1 MEKVFGKFGSLL
13 CFPRKMFF
21 YSLSKFYI
29 FEPLTNIQLLRKFDL
44 RFWQTSDK
52 FIGNSNVERKSSQS
66 FKTSLVFLEKWCC
79 LRRSQLCWCPKRQ
92 WFVLTAWNLETH
104 MRIKLNIQRVCAYS
118 FRFRL
123 IMLTWKCHTGLKF
136 HFSQNDRYEI
146 HTALHYISPQF
157 MWTQVESWL
166 NTKVRFSTEMKS
178 HTGLSLFRLLCE
190 HTLWLGRINFCFLQ
204 TSKQIIE
211 NCKIRRKYSGSF
223 KVCLVS
229 ISLQAFDRI

>member
-1 MEKVFGKFGSLL
+1 MEV
-13 CFPRKMFF
+13 CFAFPEKCFSTRWANFTF
-21 YSLSKFYI
+21 LSLS
-29 FEPLTNIQLLRKFDL
+29 LTFSCSESSIYAFGRLQI
-44 RFWQTSDK
+44 K

-146 HTALHYISPQF
+146 HTTLHYISPQF